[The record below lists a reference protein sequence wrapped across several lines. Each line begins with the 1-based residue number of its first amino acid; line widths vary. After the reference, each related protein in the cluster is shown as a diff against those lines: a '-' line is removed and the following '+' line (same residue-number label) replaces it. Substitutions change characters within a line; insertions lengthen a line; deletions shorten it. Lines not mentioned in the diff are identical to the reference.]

1 MKVHN
6 PFPHQLTMPFISIS
20 INISC
25 LLWQDL
31 SQFRLQNNQLLKK
44 IFVHPFFSGDEKKW
58 EHDFYN
64 NKILSQRL
72 YVFTGSPH
80 SCTFT
85 NSYLSKCGNCFCTSG
100 FDIAILPDGIKRQIG
115 VSGTSADFFPENY
128 QNISFGTCFVSFRKH
143 NFMPCFIIFNVDI
156 YLNF

>member
-1 MKVHN
+1 M
-6 PFPHQLTMPFISIS
+6 PTLARSFPI
-20 INISC
+20 
-25 LLWQDL
+25 L
-31 SQFRLQNNQLLKK
+31 SSEQSVTKK
-44 IFVHPFFSGDEKKW
+44 IFVHPFFQVMKRSGNMIFTITK
-58 EHDFYN
+58 FYHSVSMC
-64 NKILSQRL
+64 SQD
-72 YVFTGSPH
+72 TPN

-100 FDIAILPDGIKRQIG
+100 FDVDILPDGIKRQIG
-115 VSGTSADFFPENY
+115 VSGTSADFFPDNY